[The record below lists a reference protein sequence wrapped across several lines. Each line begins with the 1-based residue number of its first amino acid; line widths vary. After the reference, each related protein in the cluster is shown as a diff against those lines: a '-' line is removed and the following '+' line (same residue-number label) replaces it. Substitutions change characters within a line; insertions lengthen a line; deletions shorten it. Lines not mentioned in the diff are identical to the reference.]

1 MGKMFKIYTINL
13 NVDQFSNLLLSFK
26 TLTVT
31 QKLTIFENIL
41 TLFYLYAGI
50 KANSG
55 MSLGFGGSQSG
66 PGILVPTSPVHFLW
80 E

>member
-1 MGKMFKIYTINL
+1 MFKIYTINL

-55 MSLGFGGSQSG
+55 MSLGFEIGQNCR
-66 PGILVPTSPVHFLW
+66 LTPVHQS
-80 E
+80 